1 MISILGALAVAY
13 VSLPFILP
21 IHAAPEPEAVEVPET
36 VVLTKTKRKELT
48 AKAWGAL
55 EYACGMAWE
64 LDGMLDRA
72 ETFTTEGERKHRRM
86 GRDFCEARYRLPATT
101 AARAI
106 LLREVVIGPTFKPR
120 TWTEAQT
127 IRKDIAIAWALHEL
141 LNRRVRDTDDHWTAR
156 LTDEDLAAIRGFD
169 YAEEAPA

>member
-1 MISILGALAVAY
+1 VKPLPVRALAFWLAL
-13 VSLPFILP
+13 SNPTNQETFILP

-72 ETFTTEGERKHRRM
+72 ETFTTEGERKHR
-86 GRDFCEARYRLPATT
+86 GTDSPQPPPHGLSCCERL
-101 AARAI
+101 
-106 LLREVVIGPTFKPR
+106 
-120 TWTEAQT
+120 
-127 IRKDIAIAWALHEL
+127 
-141 LNRRVRDTDDHWTAR
+141 
-156 LTDEDLAAIRGFD
+156 
-169 YAEEAPA
+169 

>member
-1 MISILGALAVAY
+1 
-13 VSLPFILP
+13 
-21 IHAAPEPEAVEVPET
+21 
-36 VVLTKTKRKELT
+36 
-48 AKAWGAL
+48 
-55 EYACGMAWE
+55 MAWE

-86 GRDFCEARYRLPATT
+86 GRDFCGARYRLPATT

-106 LLREVVIGPTFKPR
+106 LLREVVVGPTFNPTTWTEAQTIRKDIAIAW